1 MSEERILYH
10 LPLSA
15 GSRAVRLAL
24 AEKGWDCALV
34 AEPVWERR
42 ESFLVLNPA
51 GEVPVLAD
59 GATAVCGAGPI
70 LEYLD
75 DVQPDSPL
83 IAGGPAQRAECR
95 RLCDWF
101 ARAFHGEVV
110 HPLLDEKV
118 LKRFFRR
125 GQPDSETI
133 RLAKTALTAHLDY
146 IAWLVERRRWLAG
159 TPHGQVDV
167 VPVEADEACLCS
179 YRLLVMP
186 GWLDRRFIGVK
197 VVSVVPGNEARGL
210 ATVMGSYL
218 MLEGRSGRPIALM
231 DGPVLT
237 RRRTAA
243 TSALAAKYL
252 ARPDSER
259 LLMVGTGAMAPYL
272 IEAHASVR
280 PIASVLVW
288 GRNEAKAK
296 RLARRM
302 NRSDLRVEATGDLEG
317 AVRGADIVTCA
328 TLSQAPLVQGGW
340 LTGGTHLDLVGGF
353 TPAMRETDDDAMR
366 RGRLFV
372 DDRDSAISEA
382 GDVLQPIA
390 DGVITAD
397 DVAGDLGDLVRGLR
411 DGRRY
416 YDQVTIF
423 KSVGTAI
430 ADLAAGYQALER
442 T

>member
-1 MSEERILYH
+1 MEGGAVSEERILYH

-59 GATAVCGAGPI
+59 GATSVCGAGPI

-159 TPHGQVDV
+159 DV
-167 VPVEADEACLCS
+167 LSRADLVAAAELSVADYLGDVAWSANEAVRDWYAKLKS
-179 YRLLVMP
+179 RPAFRALLE
-186 GWLDRRFIGVK
+186 DY
-197 VVSVVPGNEARGL
+197 VPGVSPPRH
-210 ATVMGSYL
+210 Y
-218 MLEGRSGRPIALM
+218 
-231 DGPVLT
+231 
-237 RRRTAA
+237 
-243 TSALAAKYL
+243 
-252 ARPDSER
+252 
-259 LLMVGTGAMAPYL
+259 
-272 IEAHASVR
+272 
-280 PIASVLVW
+280 
-288 GRNEAKAK
+288 
-296 RLARRM
+296 
-302 NRSDLRVEATGDLEG
+302 
-317 AVRGADIVTCA
+317 
-328 TLSQAPLVQGGW
+328 
-340 LTGGTHLDLVGGF
+340 
-353 TPAMRETDDDAMR
+353 
-366 RGRLFV
+366 
-372 DDRDSAISEA
+372 
-382 GDVLQPIA
+382 
-390 DGVITAD
+390 
-397 DVAGDLGDLVRGLR
+397 
-411 DGRRY
+411 
-416 YDQVTIF
+416 
-423 KSVGTAI
+423 
-430 ADLAAGYQALER
+430 ADLDF
-442 T
+442 

>member
-1 MSEERILYH
+1 MRIISASDLEE
-10 LPLSA
+10 A
-15 GSRAVRLAL
+15 
-24 AEKGWDCALV
+24 
-34 AEPVWERR
+34 
-42 ESFLVLNPA
+42 
-51 GEVPVLAD
+51 
-59 GATAVCGAGPI
+59 
-70 LEYLD
+70 
-75 DVQPDSPL
+75 
-83 IAGGPAQRAECR
+83 
-95 RLCDWF
+95 
-101 ARAFHGEVV
+101 
-110 HPLLDEKV
+110 
-118 LKRFFRR
+118 
-125 GQPDSETI
+125 
-133 RLAKTALTAHLDY
+133 LDY
-146 IAWLVERRRWLAG
+146 PSLVERLRGLLRAAAASPLRQHYDL
-159 TPHGQVDV
+159 PDV
-167 VPVEADEACLCS
+167 GEGPAT
-179 YRLLVMP
+179 LLIMP

-197 VVSVVPGNEARGL
+197 VVSVVPENASRGL
-210 ATVMGSYL
+210 PTVMGSYL
-218 MLEGRSGRPIALM
+218 MLDGRSGRPIALM

-259 LLMVGTGAMAPYL
+259 LLMVGAGAMAPYL

-302 NRSDLRVEATGDLEG
+302 SRSDLRVEATGDLEA

-328 TLSQAPLVQGGW
+328 TLAQEPLVEGRW
-340 LTGGTHLDLVGGF
+340 LPAGVHLDLVGGF
-353 TPAMRETDDDAMR
+353 TPAMRETDDEAMR

-382 GDVLQPIA
+382 GDVVQPIA
-390 DGVITAD
+390 DGVISAED
-397 DVAGDLGDLVRGLR
+397 AAGDLGDLVRGLR

>member
-1 MSEERILYH
+1 MVKS
-10 LPLSA
+10 LPQV
-15 GSRAVRLAL
+15 G
-24 AEKGWDCALV
+24 
-34 AEPVWERR
+34 RR
-42 ESFLVLNPA
+42 EDA
-51 GEVPVLAD
+51 GVRIISASD
-59 GATAVCGAGPI
+59 
-70 LEYLD
+70 LEE
-75 DVQPDSPL
+75 
-83 IAGGPAQRAECR
+83 A
-95 RLCDWF
+95 
-101 ARAFHGEVV
+101 
-110 HPLLDEKV
+110 
-118 LKRFFRR
+118 
-125 GQPDSETI
+125 
-133 RLAKTALTAHLDY
+133 LDY
-146 IAWLVERRRWLAG
+146 PSLVERLRGLLRAEAASPMRQHYDLPDAG
-159 TPHGQVDV
+159 EGPAT
-167 VPVEADEACLCS
+167 
-179 YRLLVMP
+179 LLVMP

-237 RRRTAA
+237 RPRTAA
-243 TSALAAKYL
+243 PSALAAKYL

>member
-1 MSEERILYH
+1 VRIISASDLEE
-10 LPLSA
+10 A
-15 GSRAVRLAL
+15 
-24 AEKGWDCALV
+24 
-34 AEPVWERR
+34 
-42 ESFLVLNPA
+42 
-51 GEVPVLAD
+51 
-59 GATAVCGAGPI
+59 
-70 LEYLD
+70 
-75 DVQPDSPL
+75 
-83 IAGGPAQRAECR
+83 
-95 RLCDWF
+95 
-101 ARAFHGEVV
+101 
-110 HPLLDEKV
+110 
-118 LKRFFRR
+118 
-125 GQPDSETI
+125 
-133 RLAKTALTAHLDY
+133 LDY
-146 IAWLVERRRWLAG
+146 PSLVERLRGLLRAKAASPMRQHYELPDAG
-159 TPHGQVDV
+159 EGPAT
-167 VPVEADEACLCS
+167 
-179 YRLLVMP
+179 LLVMP

-197 VVSVVPGNEARGL
+197 VVSVVPENASRGL

-218 MLEGRSGRPIALM
+218 MLDGRSGRPIALM

-296 RLARRM
+296 TLARRM
-302 NRSDLRVEATGDLEG
+302 NRSDLRVEATSDLEG

-328 TLSQAPLVQGGW
+328 TLSQVPLVHGCW
-340 LTGGTHLDLVGGF
+340 LTAGTHLDLVGGF
-353 TPAMRETDDDAMR
+353 TPAMRETDDDAVR

-372 DDRDSAISEA
+372 DDRDSAMSEA
-382 GDVLQPIA
+382 GDVVQPIE

-397 DVAGDLGDLVRGLR
+397 DVAGDLGDLVRGQR
-411 DGRRY
+411 DGRRF

-423 KSVGTAI
+423 KAVGTAI